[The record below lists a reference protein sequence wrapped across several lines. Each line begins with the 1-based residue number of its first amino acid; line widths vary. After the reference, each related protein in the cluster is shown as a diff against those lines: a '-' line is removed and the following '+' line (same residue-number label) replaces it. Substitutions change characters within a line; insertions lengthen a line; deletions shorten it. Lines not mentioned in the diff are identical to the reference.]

1 MSLKE
6 ISLSSITLKHY
17 VYKLKGHSGLV
28 YSLMFV
34 QLLGLLLSMGPGSGS
49 GGSGGDF
56 LSVSVR
62 EYSADAILIFS
73 FVWIIVMASLLGSK
87 DYRSMEFSL
96 VTNRISSHLSNILI
110 LVTGSVFAGVTSTLM
125 SALHRILL
133 VITLNPSEFIFGGLR
148 IASANLLLGIFVSS
162 LYMLLLAA
170 GAYLV
175 RMIIELNKSFGI
187 ILSLVI
193 IAFVFGTVRIF
204 ALNIGNLIHFYT
216 SESSLG
222 IFVIKVLFTVLV
234 LFGLS
239 IFTSNRMEVKR

>member
-6 ISLSSITLKHY
+6 SSLSSIVLKQY

-28 YSLMFV
+28 YSLMFT
-34 QLLGLLLSMGPGSGS
+34 QLIGLLLSMGPRAGSSSGS
-49 GGSGGDF
+49 DF

-62 EYSADAILIFS
+62 TYSADTIQIFS
-73 FVWIIVMASLLGSK
+73 FVWMIVIASLLGSK
-87 DYRSMEFSL
+87 AYRSMEFSL
-96 VTNRISSHLSNILI
+96 VTNRVSSHLSNILL
-110 LVTGSVFAGVTSTLM
+110 LVTCSVFAGMTATLM
-125 SALHRILL
+125 SVLQRIIM
-133 VITLNPSEFIFGGLR
+133 VFTLRPSEFIFDGLR
-148 IASANLLLGIFVSS
+148 IAPADLFLGIFVSS

-187 ILSLVI
+187 LLTIILV
-193 IAFVFGTVRIF
+193 AFVFGTVRIF
-204 ALNIGNLIHFYT
+204 ALHVENFIRFYA

-222 IFVIKVLFTVLV
+222 IFVLKVLFTVLV